1 MPFAAAAYDAIIFF
15 VVSELNTKKNLCN
28 GNALLPLS
36 DWWERERVRLVC
48 FVVSFWLVGNDYF
61 SYVAHISLTNCAPLS
76 LAYCCSFPAPGDF
89 YTSLLYFVRS
99 FVLLFFFAVMREFCA
114 ILRITNLATTPRL
127 VTHSKILT
135 PSRERRV
142 HSLVISLFI
151 LF

>member
-89 YTSLLYFVRS
+89 LHIVVVFCSFIRS
-99 FVLLFFFAVMREFCA
+99 
-114 ILRITNLATTPRL
+114 
-127 VTHSKILT
+127 
-135 PSRERRV
+135 
-142 HSLVISLFI
+142 FI
-151 LF
+151 LFCCDARILCNFAHYKLGNHTEIGHAFKNSHSLTRATG